1 MNEHELKIS
10 DDIKLKILKTYI
22 EPSYTDDVDNLI
34 KGKKC
39 WRISG
44 QIFETISKIFVA
56 VGGIISFSSGYFSY
70 PVLGFVAGGI
80 STVSLALLQF
90 SSFSYSENKKQSQ
103 ELNLILKKINVE
115 TLPVLERN
123 NDTTSLRQTS
133 TPTLDINPE
142 TKRYIDREE
151 QLKQLLLRQENHIRD
166 LGISFQD
173 KEIEFKR
180 NQDQQQAEIRK
191 LVELLNQKNEKQST
205 FTISED
211 SQETDL

>member
-1 MNEHELKIS
+1 MNDHELKIS

-56 VGGIISFSSGYFSY
+56 VGGIVSFSSGYFSY

-90 SSFSYSENKKQSQ
+90 SSFSYSENKKQM
-103 ELNLILKKINVE
+103 LK
-115 TLPVLERN
+115 L
-123 NDTTSLRQTS
+123 
-133 TPTLDINPE
+133 
-142 TKRYIDREE
+142 
-151 QLKQLLLRQENHIRD
+151 
-166 LGISFQD
+166 
-173 KEIEFKR
+173 
-180 NQDQQQAEIRK
+180 
-191 LVELLNQKNEKQST
+191 
-205 FTISED
+205 
-211 SQETDL
+211 